1 MALQLASI
9 YDVQRMSLITIEQL
23 TKRYGSRLGIDRLD
37 LTVSEGTVHGFLGP
51 NGSGKTTT
59 IRVLLGF
66 LRASAGRASVFGH
79 DCWSAS
85 RLIKSEVGYVSGDLR
100 LHTWMTG
107 RTALQIVGQARGR
120 DLAQKGAEL
129 ADYFGLEMTVKVV
142 RMSRGMR
149 QKLGLILALVHEPKL
164 LILDEPTTSLDP
176 LAQERLYDHLRTMA
190 RNGHTVFF
198 SSHVLSEVEDLCD
211 RVAILRAGQL
221 VADETIEHL
230 RERAPRAVTIRWKLG
245 ENAEPATP
253 PGMLALRRK
262 IGRVWECDLTGKVTD
277 LLAWLADR
285 SIEDIEISRPN
296 LESLFRQYYRG
307 GDT

>member
-1 MALQLASI
+1 
-9 YDVQRMSLITIEQL
+9 MSLIAIEQL

-37 LTVSEGTVHGFLGP
+37 LSVPEGTVYGFLGP

-66 LRASAGRASVFGH
+66 LRPSEGRARVFGH
-79 DCWSAS
+79 DCWGAS
-85 RLIKSEVGYVSGDLR
+85 RLIKREIGYVPGDLR

-107 RTALQIVGQARGR
+107 RTALQIVGRARGR
-120 DLAQKGAEL
+120 DLADKGAEL
-129 ADYFGLEMTVKVV
+129 ADYFGLEMAVKVI

-176 LAQERLYDHLRTMA
+176 LAQERLYDHIRLMA

-211 RVAILRAGQL
+211 RVAILREGRL
-221 VADETIEHL
+221 VTDETIDRL
-230 RERAPRAVTIRWKLG
+230 RDRAPRAVTIRWKSG
-245 ENAEPATP
+245 DNAEPARP
-253 PGMLALRRK
+253 PEMLALRRR
-262 IGRVWECDLTGKVTD
+262 IGRVWECDLKGEVTE
-277 LLAWLADR
+277 LVAWLAGQ
-285 SIEDIEISRPN
+285 SIEDVEISRPN

>member
-1 MALQLASI
+1 
-9 YDVQRMSLITIEQL
+9 MSLIAIEQL
-23 TKRYGSRLGIDRLD
+23 TKRYGSRLGIDRLN
-37 LTVSEGTVHGFLGP
+37 LSVPEGAVYGFLGP

-66 LRASAGRASVFGH
+66 LRPSAGRACVFGH
-79 DCWSAS
+79 DCWAAS
-85 RLIKSEVGYVSGDLR
+85 RLIKSEVGYMPGDLR

-120 DLAQKGAEL
+120 DLAGKGAEL
-129 ADYFGLEMTVKVV
+129 ADYFGLEMTVKVI

-149 QKLGLILALVHEPKL
+149 QKLGLILALVHEPGL

-176 LAQERLYDHLRTMA
+176 LAQERLYDHIRVMA

-211 RVAILRAGQL
+211 RVAILREGRL
-221 VADETIEHL
+221 VTDETIDHL
-230 RERAPRAVTIRWKLG
+230 RDRAPRAVTIRWKSG

-253 PGMLALRRK
+253 PGMLALRRR
-262 IGRVWECDLTGKVTD
+262 IGRVWECDLKGEVTE
-277 LLAWLADR
+277 LVAWLAGR
-285 SIEDIEISRPN
+285 SIEDVEISRPN

-307 GDT
+307 GDA

>member
-1 MALQLASI
+1 
-9 YDVQRMSLITIEQL
+9 MSLIAIEQL
-23 TKRYGSRLGIDRLD
+23 TKRYGSRLGIDRLN
-37 LTVSEGTVHGFLGP
+37 LSVPEGTVYGFLGP

-59 IRVLLGF
+59 IRILLGF
-66 LRASAGRASVFGH
+66 LRPSAGRACVFGH
-79 DCWSAS
+79 DCWRAS
-85 RLIKSEVGYVSGDLR
+85 RLIKSEVGYVPGDLR

-120 DLAQKGAEL
+120 DLASKGAEL
-129 ADYFGLEMTVKVV
+129 ADYFGLEMTVKVI

-176 LAQERLYDHLRTMA
+176 LAQERLYDHIRVMV

-211 RVAILRAGQL
+211 RVAILRDGRL
-221 VADETIEHL
+221 VTDETIDHL
-230 RERAPRAVTIRWKLG
+230 RDRAPRAVTIRWKSG
-245 ENAEPATP
+245 DNAEPATP
-253 PGMLALRRK
+253 PAMLALHRR
-262 IGRVWECDLTGKVTD
+262 IGRVWECDLNGKVTE
-277 LLAWLADR
+277 LIEWLAGR
-285 SIEDIEISRPN
+285 SIEDVEISRPN

>member
-1 MALQLASI
+1 
-9 YDVQRMSLITIEQL
+9 MSLLAIEQL
-23 TKRYGSRLGIDRLD
+23 TKRYGSRLGIDRLN
-37 LTVSEGTVHGFLGP
+37 LSVQEGAVYGFLGP

-59 IRVLLGF
+59 IRILLGF
-66 LRASAGRASVFGH
+66 LRPSAGRACVFGH
-79 DCWSAS
+79 DCWGAS
-85 RLIKSEVGYVSGDLR
+85 RLIKSEIGYVPGDLR

-107 RTALQIVGQARGR
+107 RSALQIVGQARGR
-120 DLAQKGAEL
+120 DLAAKGAEL
-129 ADYFGLEMTVKVV
+129 ADYFGLEMTVKVM

-176 LAQERLYDHLRTMA
+176 LAQERLYDHIRVMA

-211 RVAILRAGQL
+211 RVAILREGRL
-221 VADETIEHL
+221 VTDETIDHL
-230 RERAPRAVTIRWKLG
+230 RDRAPRAVTIRWKSG
-245 ENAEPATP
+245 DNAEPATP
-253 PGMLALRRK
+253 PEMLALHRR
-262 IGRVWECDLTGKVTD
+262 IGRVWECDLNGKVTE
-277 LLAWLADR
+277 LIEWLAGQ
-285 SIEDIEISRPN
+285 SIEDVEISRPN

>member
-1 MALQLASI
+1 
-9 YDVQRMSLITIEQL
+9 MSLITIEQL
-23 TKRYGSRLGIDRLD
+23 TKRYGSRLGIDRLN
-37 LTVSEGTVHGFLGP
+37 LSVPEGTVYGFLGP

-59 IRVLLGF
+59 IRLLLGF
-66 LRASAGRASVFGH
+66 LRPSAGRACVFGH

-85 RLIKSEVGYVSGDLR
+85 RLIKSEIGYVPGDLR

-107 RTALQIVGQARGR
+107 RVALQIVGQARGR
-120 DLAQKGAEL
+120 DLAGKGAEL
-129 ADYFGLEMTVKVV
+129 ADYFGLEMTVKVI

-176 LAQERLYDHLRTMA
+176 LTQDRLYDHIRLMA

-211 RVAILRAGQL
+211 RVAILREGRL
-221 VADETIEHL
+221 VTDETIDHL
-230 RERAPRAVTIRWKLG
+230 RDRAPRAVTIRWKSG

-262 IGRVWECDLTGKVTD
+262 IGRVWECDLTGEVTE
-277 LLAWLADR
+277 LVAWLAGR
-285 SIEDIEISRPN
+285 SIEDVEISRPN
-296 LESLFRQYYRG
+296 LENLFRQYYRG